1 MAKNEQEPEILEPRK
16 PLIKDLLSTLL
27 SLALMAAV
35 VLFILNYVGSR
46 ISVDGTSM
54 YPTLHDKD
62 QLIEDKLTYS
72 FIRKPERFEIVIFR
86 PKNDPGTYYI
96 KRVIGLPGETVQII
110 DSVIYINGESLEENY
125 GQGVYF
131 LAGSAADPVVLGDD
145 EYFVLGDNRNNS
157 IDSRY
162 AVGKVKREQITG
174 RAVFR
179 FWPFSSF
186 GSLKGR

>member
-1 MAKNEQEPEILEPRK
+1 MKRWGVAALVLILC
-16 PLIKDLLSTLL
+16 
-27 SLALMAAV
+27 AAV
-35 VLFILNYVGSR
+35 GLCVRLRGFGLVR
-46 ISVDGTSM
+46 ISGTSM
-54 YPTLHDKD
+54 NNTLKSGDVVLVTRYD
-62 QLIEDKLTYS
+62 CQSDRPPEFGDVVECRFPGREDT
-72 FIRKPERFEIVIFR
+72 
-86 PKNDPGTYYI
+86 YI